1 LDRCS
6 LSKLVVLGAIA
17 VAVALAAAG
26 APAGGTK
33 ALRVVRVVD
42 GDTIDLSDGS
52 KIRLVQIDTPE
63 LGSGECYS
71 RAAAKTLRRL
81 LPLGSSVG
89 LEADPSLDQ
98 VDRFG
103 RLLRYVWSGR
113 TNLNVELVRQ
123 GAATVWFYHGDKGR
137 YAGRLLREGERARSQ
152 GKGLWGACVTV
163 WDPYAAA
170 TTYPRRKRTA
180 PHGRNGRC
188 DPAYPTVCIPPPPP
202 DLDCADIPFRN
213 FRVLPPDPHNF
224 DGDHNGIG
232 CERG

>member
-26 APAGGTK
+26 ATAGEPKG
-33 ALRVVRVVD
+33 LRVVRVVD

-81 LPLGSSVG
+81 LPLGSPIG
-89 LEADPSLDQ
+89 LEADPNLDQ
-98 VDRFG
+98 VDRYG

-123 GAATVWFYHGDKGR
+123 GAATVWFYDGDKGR
-137 YAGRLLREGERARSQ
+137 YAGRLLLEGERARRQ
-152 GKGLWGACVTV
+152 GKGLWGACVTAETAGATPRTPQSASRPHRRT
-163 WDPYAAA
+163 WTAPTSRSETSASSRPIHTTSTA
-170 TTYPRRKRTA
+170 TTTGSAASATRGAPPARR
-180 PHGRNGRC
+180 
-188 DPAYPTVCIPPPPP
+188 
-202 DLDCADIPFRN
+202 
-213 FRVLPPDPHNF
+213 
-224 DGDHNGIG
+224 
-232 CERG
+232 